1 MVQDSFFYHFL
12 IWRTP
17 FSQFVRVGL
26 LATPSIFFCL
36 RISLFPFIPHWIQYS
51 WLTVLFFQHL
61 QNLGSVQPLFLKI
74 LFQLYSL
81 SHILLGFWWW
91 IYCYCPTGSWGPV
104 PFFFQSI
111 LSLLLRVNPIDLP
124 QDYWFLSSV
133 ISTLLLNQSSEFFYF
148 SCCIL

>member
-104 PFFFQSI
+104 PFFFSVYFI
-111 LSLLLRVNPIDLP
+111 SVVKGKSYWSVLRIIDFCLLSFLL
-124 QDYWFLSSV
+124 
-133 ISTLLLNQSSEFFYF
+133 
-148 SCCIL
+148 SC